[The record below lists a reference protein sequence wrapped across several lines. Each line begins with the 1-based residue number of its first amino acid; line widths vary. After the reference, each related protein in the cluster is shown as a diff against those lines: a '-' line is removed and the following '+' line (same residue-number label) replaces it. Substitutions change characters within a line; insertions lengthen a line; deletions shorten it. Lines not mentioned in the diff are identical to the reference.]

1 MKFQKQ
7 FFKKYFLFPQACFI
21 SSSFIPSFLPYPL
34 IIWSLTFFSH
44 PSRIS
49 CLMSI
54 FCLLPAFSMIQPPIE
69 NAFHSLCPLFPWACL
84 LLICHLLT
92 FVVVISCNSVPVIS
106 DSCFTSD
113 CVTSRPPAFHSHL
126 LSVVIAFST
135 LVYCL
140 CSSLIY
146 HVFHLALILSHFQIY
161 VALFLN
167 FLVIVHLF
175 CELFFFF
182 FHFPV
187 PGWQEL
193 LDGFVFSICIE
204 HRSLLC
210 ISWVARMNQLL
221 LTFLRTLSSLC
232 FLLPRIRLI
241 FQKIN
246 ITLKSQDR
254 YMILSFNSL
263 FKNL

>member
-182 FHFPV
+182 FPFSCPRVVGITRWICFQYLHRTQIFAV
-187 PGWQEL
+187 YFLGSQDESIIINFSQNIEL
-193 LDGFVFSICIE
+193 PVFSA
-204 HRSLLC
+204 S
-210 ISWVARMNQLL
+210 
-221 LTFLRTLSSLC
+221 
-232 FLLPRIRLI
+232 
-241 FQKIN
+241 
-246 ITLKSQDR
+246 KSQID
-254 YMILSFNSL
+254 ILED
-263 FKNL
+263 